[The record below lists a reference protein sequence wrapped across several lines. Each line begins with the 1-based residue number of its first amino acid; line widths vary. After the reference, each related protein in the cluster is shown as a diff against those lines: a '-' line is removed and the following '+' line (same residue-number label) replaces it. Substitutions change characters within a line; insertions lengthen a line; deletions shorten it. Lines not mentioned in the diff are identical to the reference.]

1 MAEELATGAD
11 VAVIVGVAIA
21 VLVYLC
27 NRYRP
32 ASSDVLA
39 AVNNLR
45 DEVRR
50 DLGRIDA
57 AVKELRTG
65 VAGIDRRLEAV
76 ETILTVRATPAAQ
89 GRLGRPDSGYSPV
102 VTGGGEIDA
111 RDSG

>member
-1 MAEELATGAD
+1 MAEGLATGAE
-11 VAVIVGVAIA
+11 VAVVAGVAVAVA

-27 NRYRP
+27 NRSRL

-50 DLGRIDA
+50 DLVRVDA

-65 VAGIDRRLEAV
+65 VAGIDRRLVAI
-76 ETILTVRATPAAQ
+76 ETILAVRATPAAH
-89 GRLGRPDSGYSPV
+89 RIRVIIPS
-102 VTGGGEIDA
+102 
-111 RDSG
+111 

>member
-1 MAEELATGAD
+1 MAEGLATGAD
-11 VAVIVGVAIA
+11 VAVIAGVAVA
-21 VLVYLC
+21 VLAYLC
-27 NRYRP
+27 NNRP

-57 AVKELRTG
+57 AVKDLRTG
-65 VAGIDRRLEAV
+65 VAGVDRRLVAV
-76 ETILTVRATPAAQ
+76 ETILAVRATLAAQ

-111 RDSG
+111 CDSG